1 MWAIRV
7 CLAISILAAGAVLG
21 FRQHEY
27 TQSEIEAGR
36 QQYAANCARYHGPDG
51 DNVANADIG
60 HGKFS
65 RASSDDE
72 LARLIRNGIPN
83 TAMAAM
89 NNMSEPNAR
98 TIVAYLRSMAATAS
112 ALAALP
118 AGDAARGKNIFESS
132 KGTCATC
139 HRVGDSGSRA
149 GPDLSLI
156 GTLRRS
162 VELNRSLL
170 EPDAEIIPANRLFKV
185 VTRDGATVTGRL
197 LNQDSF
203 TVQLLDIKDEK
214 LKSFSKSNLR
224 ESSFVDKSP
233 MPSYKDK
240 LTSQELADLI
250 SYLASL
256 KGQVQ

>member
-1 MWAIRV
+1 V
-7 CLAISILAAGAVLG
+7 
-21 FRQHEY
+21 
-27 TQSEIEAGR
+27 
-36 QQYAANCARYHGPDG
+36 
-51 DNVANADIG
+51 
-60 HGKFS
+60 
-65 RASSDDE
+65 
-72 LARLIRNGIPN
+72 
-83 TAMAAM
+83 
-89 NNMSEPNAR
+89 
-98 TIVAYLRSMAATAS
+98 AATAS
-112 ALAALP
+112 APPALP
-118 AGDAARGKNIFESS
+118 AGDAARGENIFESS

-203 TVQLLDIKDEK
+203 TVQLLDVKDEK